1 MAKIVKTKKR
11 KSLKFQNFTLFFLF
25 VSGILYMF
33 SSLFLRSY
41 NNSLSLENQKIIA
54 EIKTLEIENEAITI
68 AIQNLSTRDRV
79 VAIANE
85 NGLTLDQS
93 NIITISNGE

>member
-11 KSLKFQNFTLFFLF
+11 KTLKLHSFSVVF
-25 VSGILYMF
+25 VFITGMLYLLT
-33 SSLFLRSY
+33 SLFLRSY
-41 NNSLSLENQKIIA
+41 NNSLGLQKQSILSQIN
-54 EIKTLEIENEAITI
+54 TLKIENEAITV

-85 NGLTLDQS
+85 NGLTLDQN
-93 NIITISNGE
+93 NIITITNGE

>member
-1 MAKIVKTKKR
+1 MAKLVKTKK
-11 KSLKFQNFTLFFLF
+11 KKTLKFQNFSFFFTF
-25 VSGILYMF
+25 VSGFMYLI

-41 NNSLSLENQKIIA
+41 NNSLSLKKQSIISQINTI
-54 EIKTLEIENEAITI
+54 EVENEAINI

-85 NGLTLDQS
+85 NGLNLDQN
-93 NIITISNGE
+93 NIITITNGE

>member
-1 MAKIVKTKKR
+1 MYLI
-11 KSLKFQNFTLFFLF
+11 
-25 VSGILYMF
+25 

-41 NNSLSLENQKIIA
+41 NNSLSLKKQSIISQINTI
-54 EIKTLEIENEAITI
+54 EVENEAINI

-85 NGLTLDQS
+85 NGLNLDQN
-93 NIITISNGE
+93 NIITITNGE